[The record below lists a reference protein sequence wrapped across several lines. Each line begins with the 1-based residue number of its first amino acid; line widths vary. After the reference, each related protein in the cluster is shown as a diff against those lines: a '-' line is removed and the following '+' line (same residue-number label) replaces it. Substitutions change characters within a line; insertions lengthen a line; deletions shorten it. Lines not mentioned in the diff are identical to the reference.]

1 VSDIDTAAV
10 DSLKALDPNRPI
22 READMCGATRDVR
35 YGPIA
40 DIYMAELL
48 VIRATR
54 LFSIHLL
61 ILRDLLAA

>member
-1 VSDIDTAAV
+1 MS
-10 DSLKALDPNRPI
+10 ALPPK
-22 READMCGATRDVR
+22 ADMFGATTDVR

>member
-1 VSDIDTAAV
+1 MS
-10 DSLKALDPNRPI
+10 ALHPK
-22 READMCGATRDVR
+22 ADMCIATANVCF
-35 YGPIA
+35 GPIA

>member
-1 VSDIDTAAV
+1 MRNIRKDTECYVRFGSQADIRAA
-10 DSLKALDPNRPI
+10 AL
-22 READMCGATRDVR
+22 GDVR
-35 YGPIA
+35 FGPIA